1 MSKNFFKHPIL
12 NSPYEYP
19 RRHWELKDRQPTNN
33 VIETRRPSDRLTPVP
48 KPRKLR
54 KGQGNQTSI
63 ALTDDTGV
71 SSEGLGSHA
80 NYIINEL
87 RRHVEEWR
95 SLENSEQ
102 WYVTPETAR
111 LLKHWRSYEF
121 QGDRPFFCQ
130 IEAVET
136 IIWLTE
142 VAPKRERWKK
152 LFWSYIENG
161 NREANPELLR
171 LALKLATGAGKTVVM
186 AMLIAWQTVNANRH
200 PNSRH
205 FSRGFL
211 IVTPGITIRDRLR
224 VLLPNDLENYYQ
236 HRELIPSDMWNDIKR
251 AEIVIVNY
259 HALQR
264 RERFSVS
271 KGTRAALKGRHGET
285 PQTKETEGQMLQ
297 RVMPQLM
304 GMKKIVVLN
313 DEAHHCYRE
322 KPQGTAEGE
331 IESDLKGDEKKEVES
346 NNEAARVWLSG
357 LEIVNG
363 KMGISFVYDLSATPF
378 FLRGSGYREGTL
390 FPWTVSDFSL
400 MDAIESGIVKLPRV
414 PVSDDTVMKSKMPM
428 LRDLWEHVGKKLSKK
443 ANSASD
449 KSLGSKLPTEL
460 ANAIT
465 VLYGNYEGVF
475 KIWEKQ
481 KNINVPPVFIVV
493 CNNTSTS
500 KRVYKYIAGFW
511 RENEGGSKK
520 QEDEG
525 LELFRNYDSEGNQ
538 LALPRTILIDSLQLE
553 SGEALDKNFRQV
565 ASDEIDRFRR
575 EILERTGDSN
585 AADNIDDATLL
596 REVTNTV
603 GKEGKLGEQIRCVVS
618 VSMLTEGW
626 DANTVTH
633 ILGVRA
639 FGTQLLCEQV
649 VGRALRRSSYL
660 INKEGL
666 FDPEYADVLGIPF
679 DFTDADPPRP
689 PPPKPLPTH
698 VYAVRPERDSLEI
711 IFPRVQSYYKEFL
724 EERLEAEFE
733 DDHVLLLDR
742 DLTGPTETE
751 SIAIVGEGETLNPK
765 HLEKMRHGEIL
776 YRLTKHLLNKE
787 FLDANGEPKAYMFG
801 QLKRIT
807 NQWLT
812 DYLRL
817 GDGNFHAQVLYPSI
831 ADMAVERILTAIKI
845 HPRREPL
852 MRTLVDSYSP
862 VGSTRNVNFKTT
874 KKLLWRADAD
884 KCHINWVVLDS
895 EWEGEFCRVVEKHP
909 RVLSYVKN
917 QSLGFTVPYLLESEV
932 RDYYPDY
939 IVRVNVGEMDPLNL
953 VIEIK
958 GYRQENAKQKALTMR
973 NYWVPGV
980 NRVEKY
986 GRWDFLELKDKNK
999 MKSQFEEFINSILEQ
1014 ERKVA

>member
-1 MSKNFFKHPIL
+1 MSKSFFKHPIL
-12 NSPYEYP
+12 NSPYECP
-19 RRHWELKDRQPTNN
+19 RKHWELKDKQPTNN
-33 VIETRRPSDRLTPVP
+33 IIETRRPSDRLTPVP
-48 KPRKLR
+48 KPRKIR
-54 KGQGNQTSI
+54 KGKDNQTSI
-63 ALTDDTGV
+63 ALADDAGV
-71 SSEGLGSHA
+71 SSEELGSYA

-95 SLENSEQ
+95 SLKNSEQ
-102 WYVTPETAR
+102 WHVTPETAR

-121 QGDRPFFCQ
+121 LGDQPFFCQ

-142 VAPKRERWKK
+142 VAPKREKWKK

-161 NREANPELLR
+161 NREANPKLLR

-186 AMLIAWQTVNANRH
+186 AMLIAWQTVNAVRH
-200 PNSRH
+200 PNSK

-211 IVTPGITIRDRLR
+211 IVTPGITIKDRLR

-236 HRELIPSDMWNDIKR
+236 HRELVPADMQNDIKR
-251 AEIVIVNY
+251 AEIVITNY
-259 HALQR
+259 HSLQR
-264 RERFSVS
+264 RERFSIS
-271 KGTRAALKGRHGET
+271 KGTRAALKGRHEET
-285 PQTKETEGQMLQ
+285 LQTKETEGQMLQ

-304 GMKKIVVLN
+304 GMKKIIVLN

-322 KPQGTAEGE
+322 KKQSAEDE
-331 IESDLKGDEKKEVES
+331 IESDLKGDEKKEAENS
-346 NNEAARVWLSG
+346 NEAARVWLTG
-357 LEIVNG
+357 LETVNR

-414 PVSDDTVMKSKMPM
+414 PVSDDTAMKSKMPM

-443 ANSASD
+443 ENSASD

-460 ANAIT
+460 ANAIE
-465 VLYGNYEGVF
+465 VLYGNYKEVF
-475 KIWEKQ
+475 KRWEKQ

-511 RENEGGSKK
+511 RKNEDGSKK
-520 QEDEG
+520 QEDPG
-525 LELFRNYDSEGNQ
+525 LELFCNYDAEGNQ
-538 LALPRTILIDSLQLE
+538 FSLPKTILIDSLQLE
-553 SGEALDKNFRQV
+553 SGEALDKNFRQA
-565 ASDEIDRFRR
+565 ASDEIERFRR
-575 EILERTGDSN
+575 ERIERGDRH
-585 AADNIDDATLL
+585 AADNINDDDATLL

-649 VGRALRRSSYL
+649 VGRALRRLSYVT
-660 INKEGL
+660 NEEGL

-679 DFTDADPPRP
+679 DFTDADPPP
-689 PPPKPLPTH
+689 PPPPRLLPTQ
-698 VYAVRPERDSLEI
+698 VRAVSPERDALEI
-711 IFPRVQSYYKEFL
+711 VFPRVQSYYKEFQ

-733 DDHVLLLDR
+733 DDHVLFLDR

-751 SIAIVGEGETLNPK
+751 SIAIIGEGATLSPK

-776 YRLTKHLLNKE
+776 YRLTRHLLNKE
-787 FLDANGEPKAYMFG
+787 FLDANGEPKTYMFG
-801 QLKRIT
+801 HLKRIT

-812 DYLRL
+812 NYLRP

-845 HPRREPL
+845 HPKKEPL
-852 MRTLVDSYSP
+852 MRALIDPYDP
-862 VGSTRNVNFKTT
+862 VGSTKKVNFKTT
-874 KKLLWRADAD
+874 KQSLWDAD
-884 KCHINWVVLDS
+884 MNKCHINLVILDS
-895 EWEGEFCRVVEKHP
+895 EWEGEFCRVVEKHSK
-909 RVLSYVKN
+909 VLSYVKN
-917 QSLGFTVPYLLESEV
+917 QGLGFTVPYLFESEV
-932 RDYYPDY
+932 KNYSPDY
-939 IVRVNVGEMDPLNL
+939 IVQVKIGEGNLLNL
-953 VIEIK
+953 VVEIK
-958 GYRQENAKQKALTMR
+958 GYRREDTKQKALTMR

-980 NRVEKY
+980 NRTEKY

-999 MKSQFEEFINSILEQ
+999 MKSQFEEYINSILQQ